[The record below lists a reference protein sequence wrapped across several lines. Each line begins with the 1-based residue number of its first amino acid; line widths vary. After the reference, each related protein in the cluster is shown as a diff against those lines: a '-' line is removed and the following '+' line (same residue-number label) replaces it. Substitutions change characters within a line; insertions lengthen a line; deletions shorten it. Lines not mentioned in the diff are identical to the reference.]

1 MCKGYKMFSASL
13 FCFIIFNYSIL
24 YAQGTHSA
32 VNNHNKITFYFKL
45 NHIDFNSSYMSNMK
59 AIEQFDSIIYRTNR
73 LTTIDTLKITAS
85 ASPEGKYVNNVRLAQ
100 GRVLSFKQMLQSR
113 YPMLGRTEIT
123 TGYYVTGW
131 DKLKELIQYDLD
143 VPYRDEVIEILDKDV
158 DIETTGLLLQKIA
171 AGEPWQYIVR
181 KHLPYLRGSD
191 ISIQITPHKWHRTD
205 SLQYSRPNK
214 ISANLNIEDPHTEV
228 KKIRLYT
235 PLPNSE
241 LVRKVLFAA
250 KTNLLSDALTALNFE
265 AEVPIR
271 NRWSVAGEWM
281 FPWWITKDNG
291 NALEILSGSIEGR
304 YWLGS
309 DAARSNRQ
317 LLTGHFLGLYGG
329 GGLYDLQYKNNG
341 YQGEFYNAGISYGY
355 GLRLSDHF
363 NMEFSLGLGYL
374 STDYRYYEGEQD
386 NKYLVWQNNGHS
398 NWIGPTKLKISFV
411 WLVSYK
417 KKK

>member
-1 MCKGYKMFSASL
+1 MFSASL
-13 FCFIIFNYSIL
+13 FCFITFNHSIF
-24 YAQGTHSA
+24 YAQEAHSA
-32 VNNHNKITFYFKL
+32 VNNQRKIIFYFKS

-59 AIEQFDSIIYRTNR
+59 AIEQFDSIIYRTNQ

-85 ASPEGKYVNNVRLAQ
+85 ASPEGKYINNVKLAQ
-100 GRVLSFKQMLQSR
+100 RRVLSFKQMLQSR
-113 YPMLGRTEIT
+113 YPMLGKTVIVT
-123 TGYYVTGW
+123 NYHVTGW

-143 VPYRDEVIEILDKDV
+143 LPYRHEVIEILNKHV
-158 DIETTGLLLQKIA
+158 DIETKGLLLQKIA
-171 AGEPWQYIVR
+171 AGESWQYIVK
-181 KHLPYLRGSD
+181 KHLPYLRDSK
-191 ISIQITPHKWHRTD
+191 ISIQTIPHQWHRTD
-205 SLQYSRPNK
+205 SLQYSKPNK
-214 ISANLNIEDPHTEV
+214 LSANVIIDNPHTEI
-228 KKIRLYT
+228 KNLHLHIST
-235 PLPNSE
+235 TE
-241 LVRKVLFAA
+241 TVRKVLFAA
-250 KTNLLSDALTALNFE
+250 KTNLLFDALTALNFE

-281 FPWWITKDNG
+281 FPWWTTKDNA
-291 NALEILSGSIEGR
+291 NALEILAGNIEGR

-341 YQGEFYNAGISYGY
+341 YQGEFYSAGISYGY
-355 GLRLSDHF
+355 GLRLSEHL

-374 STDYRYYEGEQD
+374 GTDYNYYKGEQD

-411 WLVSYK
+411 WLVPYK
-417 KKK
+417 KIQLW

>member
-1 MCKGYKMFSASL
+1 MYRVYKIFSIL
-13 FCFIIFNYSIL
+13 IFCFFIL
-24 YAQGTHSA
+24 NNNVLYGSESHSK
-32 VNNHNKITFYFKL
+32 VKDTKKITFYFKL
-45 NHIDFNSSYMSNMK
+45 NRVEFDTSYMSNAK
-59 AIEQFDSIIYRTNR
+59 AIKQLDIILYKAYQS
-73 LTTIDTLKITAS
+73 TTIDSLNIAAS
-85 ASPEGKYVNNVRLAQ
+85 ASPEGRYVNNVRLAQ

-113 YPMLGRTEIT
+113 YPILSKTEIT